1 MKLMIISILAIILIA
16 ILVTMDTVR
25 LIKAKKMI
33 NISIDNCF
41 KAIKE
46 KEGK

>member
-25 LIKAKKMI
+25 MIKAKKMMSV
-33 NISIDNCF
+33 SIDKCF